1 MTNDIFDNDRNETR
15 GLISVRRY
23 NDLPI
28 PPGGL
33 RKCEICGIP
42 EQMPRS
48 NTRYVTNWKIAI
60 IVNFFFYI
68 RRDFKLRLEGH
79 WTDKLLNMVSSAVT
93 KVFRTQVLREIE
105 TIAYEELDKK
115 VQEINNLIERPVIT
129 EAPPKRQE
137 ERSDSQINGFSM

>member
-1 MTNDIFDNDRNETR
+1 
-15 GLISVRRY
+15 
-23 NDLPI
+23 
-28 PPGGL
+28 
-33 RKCEICGIP
+33 
-42 EQMPRS
+42 MPRS

-129 EAPPKRQE
+129 EAPPKREE